1 MKITFL
7 GTSHGVPAADRYCS
21 CAMIE
26 AGDAIYFVDAGAPV
40 IDEILRR
47 GKDINNVRAVFT
59 THAHG
64 DHTNGILNFADLANW
79 YFKES
84 SIDFYFTEQRLA
96 DAFDKLIEVIDKPRD
111 TERIRFHAVTPD
123 FIYKDENITVSL
135 IPTKHMAH
143 LNRPTYSILMTE
155 NASGKR
161 VLFSGDF
168 SYMLREK
175 DVPEIIAKEKLDVF
189 ICEMAHFG
197 VEQLMPYLSTCK
209 AKSVY
214 FTHVFPYHR
223 FDEIKSIQNDF
234 DYSITIVD
242 DGSEIDL

>member
-21 CAMIE
+21 CMMVE

-59 THAHG
+59 THSHG
-64 DHTNGILNFADLANW
+64 DHTNGILHLADLANW
-79 YFKES
+79 YYKKS
-84 SIDFYFTEQRLA
+84 SIDFYFTEQDVA
-96 DAFDKLIEVIDKPRD
+96 DAFDKLIELIGVARE
-111 TERIRFHAVTPD
+111 TERIRFNTVTPD
-123 FIYKDENITVSL
+123 FVYQDENIKVTL
-135 IPTKHMAH
+135 IPTKHMAN
-143 LNRPTYSILMTE
+143 LNRPTYSIMVE
-155 NASGKR
+155 ADGKK

-168 SYMLREK
+168 SYMLRHN
-175 DVPEIIAKEKLDVF
+175 DVPEVLAKEDIDAF

-197 VEQLMPYLSTCK
+197 VEQLMPYLKTCK

-214 FTHVFPYHR
+214 FTHIFPYHR
-223 FDEIKSIQNDF
+223 FDEIKAVQNDF

-242 DGSEIDL
+242 DGSEIVL

>member
-1 MKITFL
+1 MKITFI

-21 CAMIE
+21 CSMIE
-26 AGDAIYFVDAGAPV
+26 VGDAIYFIDAGAPV

-47 GKDINNVRAVFT
+47 GKDINKVRAVFT
-59 THAHG
+59 THSHG

-79 YFKES
+79 YFKDT
-84 SIDFYFTEQRLA
+84 SIDFYFTEQSLA
-96 DAFDKLIEVIDKPRD
+96 DAFDKLIEVIDKPRE
-111 TERIRFHAVTPD
+111 TERIRFHTVTPD

-135 IPTKHMAH
+135 IPTKHMANA
-143 LNRPTYSILMTE
+143 NRPTYSILVE
-155 NASGKR
+155 SEGKK

-175 DVPEIIAKEKLDVF
+175 DVPEIVAKEALDVF

-197 VEQLMPYLSTCK
+197 VEQLMPYLKTCK

-214 FTHVFPYHR
+214 FTHVFPYSR
-223 FDEIKSIQNDF
+223 FDEIRAVQNDF
-234 DYSITIVD
+234 DYPITIVD
-242 DGSEIDL
+242 DGSEINL